1 MLNSSQSRYRYRT
14 AISTDCETRPV
25 PYTLR
30 FVQKFRPQD
39 RVEFMK
45 WESMFAAMEQRRD
58 DLPKGRRSQPVTG
71 QLPTNCLIWE
81 CDFPTLADV
90 QQAILALSTDGEH
103 ELLYRNQVAY
113 MTEAYTEINQILDF
127 GTAAGVEL

>member
-1 MLNSSQSRYRYRT
+1 M
-14 AISTDCETRPV
+14 

-30 FVQKFRPQD
+30 FIQKFRPQD

-58 DLPKGRRSQPVTG
+58 DLPRGRRSQPVTG

-81 CDFPTLADV
+81 CDFATFADA
-90 QQAILALSTDGEH
+90 QRALESLSKDQEH
-103 ELLYRNQVAY
+103 ALLCQEQIAY
-113 MTEAYTEINQILDF
+113 MTEAFTEINEILEF
-127 GTAAGVEL
+127 GAAGELAP